1 MGRRDRGRPP
11 AGLLRR
17 PADDAAVAPVRRAAR
32 RPLRPDR
39 HVRGSGHGR
48 HRDLGEPE
56 LGRGGEVTAAVFENE
71 VVTGAKVRFLPLPG
85 LSGEFALITLDNGH
99 DHTRPSTFG
108 PGGLAS
114 LDAALDEIGDHSP
127 APVAIAVT
135 GKPFIFA
142 VGADLSGVPSV
153 TDAATAREIAE
164 TGHRVFRRLKDS
176 AIPTFA
182 FVNGVALGGGLELAL
197 HCQFRTISAGAMVA
211 FPEVFLGLVPGW
223 GGTQLLPNLIG
234 IDPAVTV
241 IVENAQAQN
250 KMTPAPKAAKLGIA
264 DAVLEPADFLERSL
278 EWAVGVLSGS
288 MTVARPDVDTA
299 AWDDAIARARQI
311 VAARTRNASPGAV
324 RAVELLDLARNGVAG
339 EAFTAGTAAE
349 DDALTDLLMSDP
361 LRASLYSFDL
371 VNKRAKRPAG
381 APDTSLARTVGKV
394 GVVGA
399 GLMASQLAMLFV
411 RQLKVPVVLTDIDQA
426 RGDKGGA
433 YVHGELDKL
442 AARGRLNQDKLN
454 QLKGLVTGSLSKDV
468 FADADLVI
476 EAVFEEMSVKQQ
488 VFAEVGA
495 VVSPECVLATNTS
508 ALSVT
513 AMASELEHPER
524 VVGLHFFNPVAVLP
538 LLEVVRAE
546 QTDDATLATAFAV
559 GKALKK
565 SCVLVAD
572 APAFVVNRLLT
583 RFLGE
588 VTASVEQGT
597 PVAVADR
604 ALDPLGLP
612 MTPFELLTLVGPPV
626 ALHVAERMHE
636 AFPDRFAVGEGLKRM
651 VELGK
656 TSVYSEPGVVD
667 PELAGIDAG
676 DSPLTEEQVRADAV
690 NALAQEIRLMLDE
703 GVVQAVQDIDLCM
716 ILGAGWPFWL
726 GGISPY
732 LDRAGVSTAVIGK
745 RFLPQGIAGL
755 PA

>member
-1 MGRRDRGRPP
+1 M
-11 AGLLRR
+11 
-17 PADDAAVAPVRRAAR
+17 
-32 RPLRPDR
+32 
-39 HVRGSGHGR
+39 
-48 HRDLGEPE
+48 
-56 LGRGGEVTAAVFENE
+56 TAVFENE
-71 VVTGAKVRFLPLPG
+71 VVTAAKVRYLRVPG
-85 LSGEFALITLDNGH
+85 LAGEIALVTLDNGH

-114 LDAALDEIGDHSP
+114 LDAALDEIAAHTP
-127 APVAIAVT
+127 APAAIAVT
-135 GKPFIFA
+135 GKPFVFA
-142 VGADLSGVPSV
+142 VGADLSGVPAITSA
-153 TDAATAREIAE
+153 DDAREIAE

-182 FVNGVALGGGLELAL
+182 FVNGAALGGGLELAL
-197 HCQFRTISAGAMVA
+197 HCHHRTIATTAVVA
-211 FPEVFLGLVPGW
+211 FPEAFLGLMPGW

-241 IVENAQAQN
+241 IVENALAQN
-250 KMTPAPKAAKLGIA
+250 KVTPGPRAAKLGIA
-264 DAVLEPADFLERSL
+264 DAVFEPADFLERSI
-278 EWAVGVLSGS
+278 EWAVGVLTGDV
-288 MTVARPDVDTA
+288 TVARPEIDRS
-299 AWDDAIARARQI
+299 AWDDGIARARAI
-311 VAARTRNASPGAV
+311 VRARTRDASPGALHT
-324 RAVELLDLARNGVAG
+324 VELLDLARNGVEG
-339 EAFTAGTAAE
+339 EAFLAGTAAE
-349 DDALTDLLMSDP
+349 DDALADLLMSEE
-361 LRASLYSFDL
+361 LRASLYAFDL

-381 APDTSLARTVGKV
+381 APDRSLARKVTKV

-399 GLMASQLAMLFV
+399 GLMASQLALLFV
-411 RQLKVPVVLTDIDQA
+411 RRLEVPVVLTDIDQA
-426 RGDKGGA
+426 RVDKGVG
-433 YVHGELDKL
+433 YVHTQLEEL
-442 AARGRLNQDKLN
+442 AARGRLSNDRVN
-454 QLKGLVTGSLSKDV
+454 RLKGLVTGALDKAV

-488 VFAEVGA
+488 VFAEVEA

-513 AMASELEHPER
+513 EMASKLEHPER

-546 QTDDATLATAFAV
+546 RTDDATLATAFAV
-559 GKALKK
+559 GKSLEK

-588 VTASVEQGT
+588 VTAAVEQGT

-636 AFPDRFAVGEGLKRM
+636 AFPDRFAVGEGLRRM
-651 VELGK
+651 VELGR
-656 TSVYSEPGVVD
+656 SSIYSEPGVVD
-667 PELAGIDAG
+667 PDLAGIG
-676 DSPLTEEQVRADAV
+676 HDSPTTHREPLTEEQVRRRAV
-690 NALAQEIRLMLDE
+690 EALAQEIRLMVDE

-716 ILGAGWPFWL
+716 VLGAGWPFWL
-726 GGISPY
+726 GGISAY
-732 LDRAGVSTAVIGK
+732 LDRAGVSERVTGS
-745 RFLPQGIAGL
+745 RFLPCGVASL
-755 PA
+755 PARGQR

>member
-1 MGRRDRGRPP
+1 
-11 AGLLRR
+11 
-17 PADDAAVAPVRRAAR
+17 V
-32 RPLRPDR
+32 
-39 HVRGSGHGR
+39 S
-48 HRDLGEPE
+48 
-56 LGRGGEVTAAVFENE
+56 TVFENE
-71 VVTGAKVRFLPLPG
+71 VVTEAKVRYLRVPG
-85 LSGEFALITLDNGH
+85 LAGELALITIDNGH

-108 PGGLAS
+108 PGGIAS
-114 LDAALDEIGDHSP
+114 LDAALDEIEGHSP
-127 APVAIAVT
+127 APAAIAVT

-142 VGADLSGVPSV
+142 VGADLSGVPSI
-153 TDAATAREIAE
+153 TEAAQAREVAE
-164 TGHRVFRRLKDS
+164 AGHRVFRRLKDS
-176 AIPTFA
+176 SIPTFA
-182 FVNGVALGGGLELAL
+182 FVNGAALGGGLELAL
-197 HCQFRTISAGAMVA
+197 HCHYRSIASTAVVA

-241 IVENAQAQN
+241 IVENALAQN
-250 KMTPAPKAAKLGIA
+250 KITPGPKAAKLGMA
-264 DAVLEPADFLERSL
+264 DVVLEPADFLERSL
-278 EWAVGVLSGS
+278 EWAAGVVGGD
-288 MTVARPDVDTA
+288 VAVSRPDVDPA
-299 AWDDAIARARQI
+299 AWDDAIARARQL
-311 VAARTRNASPGAV
+311 VQARTRNASPGAL
-324 RAVELLDLARNGVAG
+324 RAVELLDLARAGVDG
-339 EAFTAGTAAE
+339 DAFTAGTAAE
-349 DDALTDLLMSDP
+349 DDALTDLLMSDE
-361 LRASLYSFDL
+361 LRAGLYSFDL

-381 APDTSLARTVGKV
+381 APDRSLARKVTKV

-426 RGDKGGA
+426 RVDKGVG

-442 AARGRLNQDKLN
+442 AQRGRLNEDKLN
-454 QLKGLVTGSLSKDV
+454 RLKGLVTGSLSKDV

-488 VFAEVGA
+488 VFAEVEA
-495 VVSPECVLATNTS
+495 IVSPECVLATNTS

-513 AMASELEHPER
+513 EMASKLEHPER

-538 LLEVVRAE
+538 LLEIVQAE
-546 QTDDATLATAFAV
+546 QTDDASLATAFAV

-636 AFPDRFAVGEGLKRM
+636 AFPDRFTVGEGLRKM

-667 PELAGIDAG
+667 PELEGIDAG
-676 DSPLTEEQVRADAV
+676 DDPLTETEVRERAEK
-690 NALAQEIRLMLDE
+690 ALAQEIQLMLDE

-716 ILGAGWPFWL
+716 LLGAGWPFWL
-726 GGISPY
+726 GGISPH
-732 LDRAGVSTAVIGK
+732 LDRTGISEAVTGS
-745 RFLPQGIAGL
+745 RFLPKGVASL

>member
-1 MGRRDRGRPP
+1 MST
-11 AGLLRR
+11 
-17 PADDAAVAPVRRAAR
+17 AV
-32 RPLRPDR
+32 
-39 HVRGSGHGR
+39 
-48 HRDLGEPE
+48 
-56 LGRGGEVTAAVFENE
+56 ENE
-71 VVTGAKVRFLPLPG
+71 VVTAAKVRYVRLPG
-85 LSGEFALITLDNGH
+85 LAGEIALVTLDNGH

-114 LDAALDEIGDHSP
+114 LDAALDEIAAHTP
-127 APVAIAVT
+127 APAAVAVT
-135 GKPFIFA
+135 GKPFVFA
-142 VGADLSGVPSV
+142 VGADLSGVPSI
-153 TDAATAREIAE
+153 TSAEQAREIAE
-164 TGHRVFRRLKDS
+164 TGHRVFRRLKDAS
-176 AIPTFA
+176 VPTFA
-182 FVNGVALGGGLELAL
+182 FVNGAALGGGLELAL
-197 HCQFRTISAGAMVA
+197 HCSYRTIASTAVVA

-223 GGTQLLPNLIG
+223 GGTQLLPDLVG
-234 IDPAVTV
+234 IDTAVTV
-241 IVENAQAQN
+241 IVENALAQN
-250 KMTPAPKAAKLGIA
+250 KVTPGPRAAELGIA
-264 DAVLEPADFLERSL
+264 DALFEPADFLERSL
-278 EWAVGVLSGS
+278 EWAAAVLNGDVTVTRAEVDRSGW
-288 MTVARPDVDTA
+288 DA
-299 AWDDAIARARQI
+299 AIERARGI
-311 VAARTRNASPGAV
+311 VAARTRNASPGAL
-324 RAVELLDLARNGVAG
+324 RAVELLDLARNGADG

-349 DDALTDLLMSDP
+349 DRALAELLMSDE

-381 APDTSLARTVGKV
+381 APDRSLARKVTKV

-399 GLMASQLAMLFV
+399 GLMASQLALLFV
-411 RQLKVPVVLTDIDQA
+411 RRLEVPVVLTDVDQA
-426 RGDKGGA
+426 RVDKGVG
-433 YVHGELDKL
+433 YVHGELEKL
-442 AARGRLNQDKLN
+442 AARGRLSADRLN
-454 QLKGLVTGSLSKDV
+454 RLKGLVTGALDKAA

-488 VFAEVGA
+488 VFAEVEA

-513 AMASELEHPER
+513 EMASKLEHPER
-524 VVGLHFFNPVAVLP
+524 VVGLHSFNPVAVLP

-546 QTDDATLATAFAV
+546 QTDDAALATAFAV
-559 GKALKK
+559 GRALKK

-588 VTASVEQGT
+588 VTSAVEQGT

-612 MTPFELLTLVGPPV
+612 MSPFELLTLVGPPV

-636 AFPDRFAVGEGLKRM
+636 AFPDRFAVGEGLRRM

-667 PELAGIDAG
+667 PELEGIDAG
-676 DSPLTEEQVRADAV
+676 DSPQTEEQVRERAV
-690 NALAQEIRLMLDE
+690 RALAEEIRLMLDE

-716 ILGAGWPFWL
+716 VLGAGWPFWL
-726 GGISPY
+726 GGISAY
-732 LDRAGVSTAVIGK
+732 LDRAGVSEAVTGE
-745 RFLPQGIAGL
+745 RFLPRGVASL

>member
-1 MGRRDRGRPP
+1 M
-11 AGLLRR
+11 
-17 PADDAAVAPVRRAAR
+17 
-32 RPLRPDR
+32 
-39 HVRGSGHGR
+39 
-48 HRDLGEPE
+48 
-56 LGRGGEVTAAVFENE
+56 TAVFENE
-71 VVTGAKVRFLPLPG
+71 VVTASHVRYLRAPG
-85 LSGEFALITLDNGH
+85 LTGELALITIDNGH

-114 LDAALDEIGDHSP
+114 LDAALDEIAAHSP
-127 APVAIAVT
+127 APVAIGVT

-153 TDAATAREIAE
+153 TDAAAAREIAE

-176 AIPTFA
+176 TVPTFA

-197 HCQFRTISAGAMVA
+197 HCHYRTISGGAAVA

-241 IVENAQAQN
+241 IVENALAQN
-250 KMTPAPKAAKLGIA
+250 KMTPGPKAAKLGIA
-264 DAVLEPADFLERSL
+264 DAVFEPADFLERSL
-278 EWAVGVLSGS
+278 EWAAGVVNGD
-288 MTVARPDVDTA
+288 VAVSRPEVDRS
-299 AWDDAIARARQI
+299 AWDDAIARATAI
-311 VAARTRNASPGAV
+311 VAGRTRNASPGAV
-324 RAVELLDLARNGVAG
+324 RAVELLDLARAGVDG
-339 EAFTAGTAAE
+339 DAFTAGTAAE
-349 DDALTDLLMSDP
+349 DDALAGLLMSDE

-371 VNKRAKRPAG
+371 VQKRAKRPAG
-381 APDTSLARTVGKV
+381 APDRKLARKITKV

-426 RGDKGGA
+426 RVDKGVG
-433 YVHGELDKL
+433 YVHAELDKL
-442 AARGRLNQDKLN
+442 AARGRLSPDALN
-454 QLKGLVTGSLSKDV
+454 RLKGLVTGSLSKDV

-488 VFAEVGA
+488 VFAEVEA
-495 VVSPECVLATNTS
+495 VVSEACVLATNTS

-513 AMASELEHPER
+513 EMASKLEHPER

-546 QTDDATLATAFAV
+546 QTDDTTLATAFAV
-559 GKALKK
+559 GKSLKK

-588 VTASVEQGT
+588 ITSAVEQGT

-636 AFPDRFAVGEGLKRM
+636 AFPDRFTVGEGLRRM

-656 TSVYSEPGVVD
+656 ASVYSEPGVVD
-667 PELAGIDAG
+667 PDLAGIDAG
-676 DSPLTEEQVRADAV
+676 DSPQTETQVRERAER
-690 NALAQEIRLMLDE
+690 ALAEEIGLMLDE
-703 GVVQAVQDIDLCM
+703 GVVQGVQDIDLCM
-716 ILGAGWPFWL
+716 LLGAGWPFWL
-726 GGISPY
+726 GGISAY
-732 LDRAGVSTAVIGK
+732 LDRTGVAEAVTGS
-745 RFLPQGIAGL
+745 RFLPRGVASL

>member
-1 MGRRDRGRPP
+1 
-11 AGLLRR
+11 
-17 PADDAAVAPVRRAAR
+17 
-32 RPLRPDR
+32 
-39 HVRGSGHGR
+39 
-48 HRDLGEPE
+48 
-56 LGRGGEVTAAVFENE
+56 VTQTAVFENE
-71 VVTGAKVRFLPLPG
+71 VVTEAKARFLRLPG
-85 LSGEFALITLDNGH
+85 LAGEFALITIDNGH

-114 LDAALDEIGDHSP
+114 LDAALDEIAARSP
-127 APVAIAVT
+127 APVAIGVT

-142 VGADLSGVPSV
+142 VGADLSGVPTI
-153 TDAATAREIAE
+153 TDAAMAREIAE

-176 AIPTFA
+176 SVPTFA

-197 HCQFRTISAGAMVA
+197 HCRYRTISGGAAVG

-241 IVENAQAQN
+241 IVENALAQN

-278 EWAVGVLSGS
+278 EWAVQVVNGDVGVD
-288 MTVARPDVDTA
+288 RPEVDRGV
-299 AWDDAIARARQI
+299 WDEAIARATAI

-324 RAVELLDLARNGVAG
+324 RAVQLLDLARNGVGA

-349 DDALTDLLMSDP
+349 DDALTELLMSDA

-381 APDTSLARTVGKV
+381 APDKSLARKVGKV

-426 RGDKGGA
+426 RVDKGVA

-442 AARGRLNQDKLN
+442 AARGRLDQDKLN
-454 QLKGLVTGSLSKDV
+454 QLKGLVTGSLSKDA

-488 VFAEVGA
+488 VFAEVEA

-513 AMASELEHPER
+513 EMASKLEHPER

-559 GKALKK
+559 GKTFKK

-588 VTASVEQGT
+588 VTAAVEQGT

-636 AFPDRFAVGEGLKRM
+636 AFPDRFAVGEGLRKM

-656 TSVYSEPGVVD
+656 SSVYSEPGVVD
-667 PELAGIDAG
+667 PALQGIDAG
-676 DSPLTEEQVRADAV
+676 DSPQTEEQVRDRAV
-690 NALAQEIRLMLDE
+690 EALAQEIRLMLDE

-716 ILGAGWPFWL
+716 LLGAGWPFWL
-726 GGISPY
+726 GGISAY
-732 LDRAGVSTAVIGK
+732 LDRAGVSEKVTGA
-745 RFLPQGIAGL
+745 RFLPKGVAAL

>member
-1 MGRRDRGRPP
+1 
-11 AGLLRR
+11 
-17 PADDAAVAPVRRAAR
+17 V
-32 RPLRPDR
+32 
-39 HVRGSGHGR
+39 S
-48 HRDLGEPE
+48 
-56 LGRGGEVTAAVFENE
+56 TAVFENE
-71 VVTGAKVRFLPLPG
+71 VVTAAKVRYLRLPG
-85 LSGEFALITLDNGH
+85 LAGEFALITLDNGH
-99 DHTRPSTFG
+99 DHTKPSTFG
-108 PGGLAS
+108 PGGIAS
-114 LDAALDEIGDHSP
+114 LDAALEEIAARSP
-127 APVAIAVT
+127 APVAIGVT

-142 VGADLSGVPSV
+142 VGADLSGVPAV
-153 TDAATAREIAE
+153 TDAAQARQIAE
-164 TGHRVFRRLKDS
+164 AGHRVFRRLKDS
-176 AIPTFA
+176 SVPTFA
-182 FVNGVALGGGLELAL
+182 FVNGAALGGGLELAL
-197 HCQFRTISAGAMVA
+197 HCRYRTIAGTAIVA

-241 IVENAQAQN
+241 IIENALAQN
-250 KMTPAPKAAKLGIA
+250 KMLPAPKAAKLGIA
-264 DAVLEPADFLERSL
+264 DTVLEPADFLERSL
-278 EWAVGVLSGS
+278 EWAVGVLGGDVPVS
-288 MTVARPDVDTA
+288 RPEVDRS
-299 AWDDAIARARQI
+299 AWDEAIGRATAI
-311 VAARTRNASPGAV
+311 VAGRTRNASPGAL
-324 RAVELLDLARNGVAG
+324 RAVRLLDLARSGVDG

-349 DDALTDLLMSDP
+349 DDALTDLLMSDE

-381 APDTSLARTVGKV
+381 APDRSLARKVTKV

-399 GLMASQLAMLFV
+399 GLMASQLALLFV
-411 RQLKVPVVLTDIDQA
+411 RRLEVPVVLTDIDQA
-426 RGDKGGA
+426 RIDKGVG
-433 YVHGELDKL
+433 YVHAELDKL
-442 AARGRLNQDKLN
+442 AARGRLSGDALN
-454 QLKGLVTGSLSKDV
+454 RLKGLVTGSLTKDA

-488 VFAEVGA
+488 VFAEVEA
-495 VVSPECVLATNTS
+495 VVSAECVLATNTS
-508 ALSVT
+508 ALSIT
-513 AMASELEHPER
+513 EMASKLEHPER

-546 QTDDATLATAFAV
+546 QTDDAALATAFAV

-588 VTASVEQGT
+588 VTSAVEQGT

-612 MTPFELLTLVGPPV
+612 MSPFDLLTLVGPPV

-636 AFPDRFAVGEGLKRM
+636 AFPDRFVVGEGLKKM

-656 TSVYSEPGVVD
+656 SSVYSEPGVVD

-676 DSPLTEEQVRADAV
+676 DSPLTEDQVRERAV
-690 NALAQEIRLMLDE
+690 NALAEEIRLMLDE

-716 ILGAGWPFWL
+716 LLGAGWPFWL
-726 GGISPY
+726 GGISAY
-732 LDRAGVSTAVIGK
+732 LDRAGVSEAVTGE
-745 RFLPQGIAGL
+745 RFLPRGVASL

>member
-1 MGRRDRGRPP
+1 
-11 AGLLRR
+11 
-17 PADDAAVAPVRRAAR
+17 
-32 RPLRPDR
+32 
-39 HVRGSGHGR
+39 
-48 HRDLGEPE
+48 
-56 LGRGGEVTAAVFENE
+56 VTTAVFDNE
-71 VVTGAKVRFLPLPG
+71 VVTRALVRYLQVPG
-85 LSGEFALITLDNGH
+85 LGGELALITLDNGH

-114 LDAALDEIGDHSP
+114 LDAALDEIAAVSP
-127 APVAIAVT
+127 APAAIGIT

-142 VGADLSGVPSV
+142 VGADLSGVPSIA
-153 TDAATAREIAE
+153 DAAQAREVAE

-182 FVNGVALGGGLELAL
+182 FVNGAALGGGLELAL
-197 HCQFRTISAGAMVA
+197 HCHYRTIASTSVIA

-241 IVENAQAQN
+241 IVENALAQN
-250 KMTPAPKAAKLGIA
+250 KMTPGPKAAKLGIA
-264 DAVLEPADFLERSL
+264 DAVFEPADFLERSL
-278 EWAVGVLSGS
+278 AWAAGVVGGKA
-288 MTVARPDVDTA
+288 TVARPEVDRS
-299 AWDDAIARARQI
+299 AWDDAIARAQAI
-311 VAARTRNASPGAV
+311 VAGRTRNASPGAV
-324 RAVELLDLARNGVAG
+324 RAVELLDLARAGVDG
-339 EAFTAGTAAE
+339 DAFSAGTAAE
-349 DDALTDLLMSDP
+349 DDALAALLMSDE

-371 VNKRAKRPAG
+371 VQKRAKRPAG
-381 APDTSLARTVGKV
+381 APDRKLARKITKV

-426 RGDKGGA
+426 RVDKGVG
-433 YVHGELDKL
+433 YVHAELDKV
-442 AARGRLNQDKLN
+442 AARGRLSPDALN
-454 QLKGLVTGSLSKDV
+454 RLKGLVTGSLSKDV

-488 VFAEVGA
+488 VFAEVEA
-495 VVSPECVLATNTS
+495 VVSETCVLATNTS

-513 AMASELEHPER
+513 EMASKLEHPER

-546 QTDDATLATAFAV
+546 QTDDESLATAFAV

-636 AFPDRFAVGEGLKRM
+636 AFPDRFAVGEGLRKM

-656 TSVYSEPGVVD
+656 SSVYSEPGVVH
-667 PELAGIDAG
+667 PELEGIDSG
-676 DSPLTEEQVRADAV
+676 DSPLSEEQVRSRAV
-690 NALAQEIRLMLDE
+690 AALAEEIGLMLEE
-703 GVVQAVQDIDLCM
+703 GVVQGVQDIDLCM
-716 ILGAGWPFWL
+716 LLGAGWPFWL
-726 GGISPY
+726 GGISAY
-732 LDRAGVSTAVIGK
+732 LDRAGVSEAVTGS
-745 RFLPQGIAGL
+745 RFLPRGVASL

>member
-1 MGRRDRGRPP
+1 
-11 AGLLRR
+11 
-17 PADDAAVAPVRRAAR
+17 
-32 RPLRPDR
+32 
-39 HVRGSGHGR
+39 
-48 HRDLGEPE
+48 
-56 LGRGGEVTAAVFENE
+56 
-71 VVTGAKVRFLPLPG
+71 
-85 LSGEFALITLDNGH
+85 
-99 DHTRPSTFG
+99 
-108 PGGLAS
+108 
-114 LDAALDEIGDHSP
+114 
-127 APVAIAVT
+127 
-135 GKPFIFA
+135 
-142 VGADLSGVPSV
+142 
-153 TDAATAREIAE
+153 
-164 TGHRVFRRLKDS
+164 VFRRLKDS
-176 AIPTFA
+176 PVPTFA

-197 HCQFRTISAGAMVA
+197 HCGYRTIASTAMVA

-241 IVENAQAQN
+241 IVENALAQN
-250 KMTPAPKAAKLGIA
+250 KMTPAPQAAKLGIA

-278 EWAVGVLSGS
+278 EWAVGVLGGDV
-288 MTVARPDVDTA
+288 TVTRPEIDRS
-299 AWDDAIARARQI
+299 AWDGAIERARAI
-311 VAARTRNASPGAV
+311 VAGRTRNASPGAIGS
-324 RAVELLDLARNGVAG
+324 VELLDLARNGVEG
-339 EAFTAGTAAE
+339 DAFTAGTAAE
-349 DDALTDLLMSDP
+349 DDALTNLLMSDP

-381 APDTSLARTVGKV
+381 APDRSLARKVTKV

-399 GLMASQLAMLFV
+399 GLMASQLALLFV
-411 RQLKVPVVLTDIDQA
+411 RRLEVPVVLTDIDRA
-426 RGDKGGA
+426 RVDKGVG
-433 YVHGELDKL
+433 YVHTQLEEL
-442 AARGRLNQDKLN
+442 AARGRLSNDRLN
-454 QLKGLVTGSLSKDV
+454 RLKGLVTGALDKAA

-488 VFAEVGA
+488 VFAEVEA
-495 VVSPECVLATNTS
+495 VVSPGCVLATNTP

-513 AMASELEHPER
+513 EMASKLEHPER

-546 QTDDATLATAFAV
+546 RTDDATLATAFAV
-559 GKALKK
+559 GKSLKK

-588 VTASVEQGT
+588 VTAAVEQGT

-636 AFPDRFAVGEGLKRM
+636 AFPDRFAVGEGLRRM
-651 VELGK
+651 VELGRS
-656 TSVYSEPGVVD
+656 SVYSEPGVVD
-667 PELAGIDAG
+667 PDLAGIG
-676 DSPLTEEQVRADAV
+676 HDSPTTHPEPLTEEQVRQRAV
-690 NALAQEIRLMLDE
+690 EALAQEIRLMLDE

-726 GGISPY
+726 GGISAY
-732 LDRAGVSTAVIGK
+732 LDRAGVSERVTGS
-745 RFLPQGIAGL
+745 RFLPRGEASL
-755 PA
+755 PARGQR

>member
-1 MGRRDRGRPP
+1 
-11 AGLLRR
+11 
-17 PADDAAVAPVRRAAR
+17 
-32 RPLRPDR
+32 
-39 HVRGSGHGR
+39 
-48 HRDLGEPE
+48 
-56 LGRGGEVTAAVFENE
+56 
-71 VVTGAKVRFLPLPG
+71 
-85 LSGEFALITLDNGH
+85 
-99 DHTRPSTFG
+99 
-108 PGGLAS
+108 
-114 LDAALDEIGDHSP
+114 
-127 APVAIAVT
+127 
-135 GKPFIFA
+135 
-142 VGADLSGVPSV
+142 V
-153 TDAATAREIAE
+153 TDAAAAREIAE

-176 AIPTFA
+176 PVPTFA

-197 HCQFRTISAGAMVA
+197 HCAYRTIASTAMVA

-241 IVENAQAQN
+241 IVENALAQN
-250 KMTPAPKAAKLGIA
+250 KMTPAPQAAKLGIA

-278 EWAVGVLSGS
+278 EWAVGVLGGDV
-288 MTVARPDVDTA
+288 TVTRPEIDRS
-299 AWDDAIARARQI
+299 AWDGAIERARAI
-311 VAARTRNASPGAV
+311 VAGRTRNASPGAV
-324 RAVELLDLARNGVAG
+324 RSVELLDLARNGVEG
-339 EAFTAGTAAE
+339 DAFTAGTAAE
-349 DDALTDLLMSDP
+349 DDALTNLLMSDP

-381 APDTSLARTVGKV
+381 APDRSLARKVTKV

-399 GLMASQLAMLFV
+399 GLMASQLALLFV
-411 RQLKVPVVLTDIDQA
+411 RRLEVPVVLTDIDRA
-426 RGDKGGA
+426 RVDKGVG
-433 YVHGELDKL
+433 YVHTQLEEL
-442 AARGRLNQDKLN
+442 AARGRLSNDRLN
-454 QLKGLVTGSLSKDV
+454 RLKGLVTGALDKAA

-488 VFAEVGA
+488 VFAEVEA
-495 VVSPECVLATNTS
+495 VVSPGCVLATNTS

-513 AMASELEHPER
+513 EMAAKLEHPER
-524 VVGLHFFNPVAVLP
+524 VVGLHFFNPVVVLP

-546 QTDDATLATAFAV
+546 RTDDATLATAFAV
-559 GKALKK
+559 GKSLKK

-588 VTASVEQGT
+588 VTAAVEQGT

-636 AFPDRFAVGEGLKRM
+636 AFPDRFAVGEGLRRM
-651 VELGK
+651 VELGRS
-656 TSVYSEPGVVD
+656 SVYSEPGVVD
-667 PELAGIDAG
+667 PDLAGIG
-676 DSPLTEEQVRADAV
+676 HDSPTTHPEPLTEEQVRQRAV
-690 NALAQEIRLMLDE
+690 EALAQEIRLMLDE

-726 GGISPY
+726 GGISAY
-732 LDRAGVSTAVIGK
+732 LDRAGVSERVTGS
-745 RFLPQGIAGL
+745 RFLPRGVASL
-755 PA
+755 PARGQR

>member
-1 MGRRDRGRPP
+1 M
-11 AGLLRR
+11 
-17 PADDAAVAPVRRAAR
+17 
-32 RPLRPDR
+32 
-39 HVRGSGHGR
+39 
-48 HRDLGEPE
+48 
-56 LGRGGEVTAAVFENE
+56 TTAVFENE
-71 VVTGAKVRFLPLPG
+71 VVTHAHVQYLRVPG
-85 LSGEFALITLDNGH
+85 LAGEIALITLDNGH

-114 LDAALDEIGDHSP
+114 LDAALDEIAAATP
-127 APVAIAVT
+127 APAAIAVT
-135 GKPFIFA
+135 GKPFVFA
-142 VGADLSGVPSV
+142 VGADLSGVPAV
-153 TDAATAREIAE
+153 TSAGQAREIAE

-176 AIPTFA
+176 AVPTFA

-197 HCQFRTISAGAMVA
+197 HCHHRTIASTALVA

-241 IVENAQAQN
+241 VVENALAQN
-250 KMTPAPKAAKLGIA
+250 RMTPAPKAAALGIA

-278 EWAVGVLSGS
+278 EWAVGVLDGDV
-288 MTVARPDVDTA
+288 TVRRPQVDRS
-299 AWDDAIARARQI
+299 AWDAAIERARGI
-311 VAARTRNASPGAV
+311 VAARTRNASPGAL
-324 RAVELLDLARNGVAG
+324 RAVELLDLARHGVDG

-349 DDALTDLLMSDP
+349 DDALADLLLSDE

-381 APDTSLARTVGKV
+381 APDRSLARKVGKV

-399 GLMASQLAMLFV
+399 GLMASQLALLFV
-411 RQLKVPVVLTDIDQA
+411 RQLEVPVVLTDVDQA
-426 RGDKGGA
+426 RVDKGVG
-433 YVHGELDKL
+433 YVHGELEKL
-442 AARGRLNQDKLN
+442 AARGRLSRDRLN
-454 QLKGLVTGSLSKDV
+454 RLTGLVTGSLDKAA
-468 FADADLVI
+468 FADADLVV

-488 VFAEVGA
+488 VFAEVEA
-495 VVSPECVLATNTS
+495 VVSAECVLATNTS

-513 AMASELEHPER
+513 EMASKLEHPER

-546 QTDDATLATAFAV
+546 QTDDAALATAFAV
-559 GKALKK
+559 GKALRK

-588 VTASVEQGT
+588 VTAAVEQGT

-636 AFPDRFAVGEGLKRM
+636 AFPDRFAVGEGLRRM

-667 PELAGIDAG
+667 PELEGIDAG
-676 DSPLTEEQVRADAV
+676 DSPLSEEQVRDRAV
-690 NALAQEIRLMLDE
+690 EALAQEIGLMLDE
-703 GVVQAVQDIDLCM
+703 GVVQAVQDVDLCM
-716 ILGAGWPFWL
+716 VLGAGWPFWL
-726 GGISPY
+726 GGISAH
-732 LDRAGVSTAVIGK
+732 LDRTGVSERVTGR
-745 RFLPQGIAGL
+745 RFLPRGVASL